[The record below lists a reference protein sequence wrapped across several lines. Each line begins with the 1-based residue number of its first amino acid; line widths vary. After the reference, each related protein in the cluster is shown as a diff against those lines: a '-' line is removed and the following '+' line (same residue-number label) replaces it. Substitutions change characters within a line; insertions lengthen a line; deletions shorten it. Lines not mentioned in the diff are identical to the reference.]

1 MVVNLDLLTLKYL
14 DTGIYILAITTPS
27 PTGGL
32 LTKIKKTWKNLMGK
46 MGERKEFNGK
56 NGGNGK

>member
-32 LTKIKKTWKNLMGK
+32 LTKIKNM
-46 MGERKEFNGK
+46 EEFNGK
-56 NGGNGK
+56 NGGKERI